1 MLCAISG
8 NDTTD
13 AVVSPKSGGVFDRKL
28 AQTYVSTSGKDPL
41 NDEPLSVEELIPI
54 ANGGVPVVTPPKP
67 ASFHSIPTMLAAF
80 QNEWDALALEVF
92 TLRKQLQ
99 STREELS
106 MALYRYD
113 AAVRVAARATSER
126 DEAKMAL
133 SQVSESFAANS
144 ANLGANTAE
153 NPENTENTA
162 ETGPNN
168 EIAPKTSEID
178 EFASK
183 ISSARASLFAL
194 HKQSKVSLPVTPQTG
209 ISVSETTEIL
219 KIPSPQKLFVN
230 GPLKIVTSDSKTLL
244 LPENKE
250 FASYDA
256 VAFLN
261 EANMTHPVGVSDQ
274 KLHFLNTNEFLALS
288 IDNIQSIITH
298 PSEPYLVAITKD
310 GKWVL
315 AGKSG
320 ILHVSPPQYV
330 ISAADIHVDGAL
342 LGLASAGEVVIQDL
356 TTFAPVSTINTDF
369 SGISKIQFALNGYWL
384 LISGY
389 TESRSSLQIYDLR
402 KNFLVH
408 TFNVSK
414 DTEFTIDPSCQMLVT
429 CDISSQMLNVHLY
442 SKKGKKWTENVFS
455 KNCGSIHALQMA
467 SSAEE
472 VQSTKTVK
480 VAALSGDKLV
490 HFEFSLK

>member
-13 AVVSPKSGGVFDRKL
+13 AVVSPKSGGIFDRKL

-41 NDEPLSVEELIPI
+41 NDEPLLVEELIPI

-106 MALYRYD
+106 MALYKYD

-126 DEAKMAL
+126 DEAKIAL
-133 SQVSESFAANS
+133 QQISESFATNS
-144 ANLGANTAE
+144 ANLGSNDAE
-153 NPENTENTA
+153 ITENTA
-162 ETGPNN
+162 ETGLNN
-168 EIAPKTSEID
+168 EIAPVEGEID
-178 EFASK
+178 QFALK
-183 ISSARASLFAL
+183 ISLARASLFAL
-194 HKQSKVSLPVTPQTG
+194 HKRLKVLLPVTPQTG
-209 ISVSETTEIL
+209 ILVSETTEIL
-219 KIPSPQKLFVN
+219 KILSPLGLFVN
-230 GPLKIVTSDSKTLL
+230 GASRIVTSDSKTLL

-250 FASYDA
+250 FATYDA

-261 EANMTHPVGVSDQ
+261 EANMTHPVGVNDQ
-274 KLHFLNTNEFLALS
+274 KLHFLNSNEILALK
-288 IDNIQSIITH
+288 IDNIHSIITH

-320 ILHVSPPQYV
+320 ILHVSPPQNV

-342 LGLASAGEVVIQDL
+342 LGLASAGKVVIQDL

-384 LISGY
+384 LISGS
-389 TESRSSLQIYDLR
+389 TETGSLLQIYDLR
-402 KNFLVH
+402 KNLLVH

-414 DTEFTIDPSCQMLVT
+414 DTEFTIDPSCQMMVT
-429 CDISSQMLNVHLY
+429 CDKSLQMLNVHLY
-442 SKKGKKWTENVFS
+442 SKKGKKWTENVFL
-455 KNCGSIHALQMA
+455 KNCGSLHSLQMA
-467 SSAEE
+467 SLAEE
-472 VQSTKTVK
+472 VQLTKTVK

>member
-106 MALYRYD
+106 IALYKYD

-133 SQVSESFAANS
+133 QQISESFATNS
-144 ANLGANTAE
+144 ANSGSNDAE
-153 NPENTENTA
+153 FTENTA
-162 ETGPNN
+162 ETGSNN
-168 EIAPKTSEID
+168 EIAPVEGEID
-178 EFASK
+178 QFASR

-194 HKQSKVSLPVTPQTG
+194 HKQSKVSLPVTPQTE
-209 ISVSETTEIL
+209 ILVSETTEIL
-219 KIPSPQKLFVN
+219 KILSPSGLFVN
-230 GPLKIVTSDSKTLL
+230 GASRIVTSDSKTLL

-274 KLHFLNTNEFLALS
+274 KLHFLNSNEILALS

-320 ILHVSPPQYV
+320 ILHVSPPQNV

-342 LGLASAGEVVIQDL
+342 LGLASAGKVVIQDL

-369 SGISKIQFALNGYWL
+369 TGISKIQFALNGYWL
-384 LISGY
+384 LISGSNE
-389 TESRSSLQIYDLR
+389 TGSSLQIYDLR
-402 KNFLVH
+402 KNLLVH

-429 CDISSQMLNVHLY
+429 CDKSSQSLNVHLY

-480 VAALSGDKLV
+480 VAALSGDTLV